1 MAWLHKRQCIKHK
14 SNAWAVCVAVKKWQD
29 VIVLTFRWNG
39 MKPPLWNKVEKSKMN
54 KTLVLLVKKNLN
66 YLFINLSPAIF
77 AGFFYSFFT
86 HKKCPIM
93 FIMLHSS
100 SITLYYHYFH
110 YCSILKISLFFI
122 FFISFHPIISML
134 FAQIQQIEHYG
145 AFFMGKNRIKKS
157 PI

>member
-1 MAWLHKRQCIKHK
+1 MHFFHSVRLSHWHISQT
-14 SNAWAVCVAVKKWQD
+14 SVCS
-29 VIVLTFRWNG
+29 
-39 MKPPLWNKVEKSKMN
+39 MLWNFC
-54 KTLVLLVKKNLN
+54 

-77 AGFFYSFFT
+77 AGFFYFFT

-122 FFISFHPIISML
+122 FFISFHSIIL
-134 FAQIQQIEHYG
+134 PHFTQIQQIEHFV
-145 AFFMGKNRIKKS
+145 AFEFNRTLKTMIFYQYQQYF
-157 PI
+157 

>member
-1 MAWLHKRQCIKHK
+1 MVLLL
-14 SNAWAVCVAVKKWQD
+14 KK
-29 VIVLTFRWNG
+29 LC
-39 MKPPLWNKVEKSKMN
+39 MKLKSKDIN
-54 KTLVLLVKKNLN
+54 FN

-77 AGFFYSFFT
+77 AGFFYSIFT

-122 FFISFHPIISML
+122 FFISFHSIIPML
-134 FAQIQQIEHYG
+134 FTPIQQIEHFV
-145 AFFMGKNRIKKS
+145 AFEFNRTLKTMIFLK
-157 PI
+157 PTCFID